1 MSKQKTFSTALTKVN
16 ETYFPM
22 IERQIAGNGIK
33 FDDYAKQCVLNAIS
47 AINNVLD
54 TNGINWNDPQLDHSN
69 ITQILLRVA
78 ALRLNA
84 AANPNEVFFTLRNVK
99 QKKKDGKD
107 VWKKQIEMGIE
118 GDGNDA
124 ILSNFGRN
132 VKQVM
137 KYWEVRENDLFEY
150 PMYNGLEMT
159 PPKWQPRGTG
169 KVVRVV
175 YPIIMKNDIVEYYIA
190 EREDVIKNL
199 IAHLNNNLMNET
211 FGIAKDRFSATP
223 EQKAEI
229 EKKKNEIIQ
238 KAKKLGL
245 DKALED
251 GEIRKYI
258 SPAWKDEHSRESMIV
273 RKMRNNIVK
282 KIPKDFGSS
291 FIEFTYNEV
300 TSEIQTEAIREEIQE
315 NANRE
320 VIDIIPEESEEVY
333 GGMYEESNNADEVT
347 ENHTEDV
354 EQSAEE
360 EKAEEQQSL
369 FDDEE
374 KSKEERRGF

>member
-300 TSEIQTEAIREEIQE
+300 TSEIQTEAIRKEIQE

-320 VIDIIPEESEEVY
+320 VIDITLEESEEVY
-333 GGMYEESNNADEVT
+333 DGMYEESNNADEVT

>member
-251 GEIRKYI
+251 EEIRKYI

-300 TSEIQTEAIREEIQE
+300 TSEIQTEAIRKEIQE

-320 VIDIIPEESEEVY
+320 VIDIIPEESEEGY
-333 GGMYEESNNADEVT
+333 DGMYEESNNADEVT